1 MSSRKPHN
9 MRVRLERASRA
20 SVRTN
25 HAAVINID
33 PAGNQV
39 LVNWKTGRQIRSR
52 PMVDAVCDF
61 AHPWCIYISALCIDD
76 FDQRYIK
83 SIEVAPQGVYLAAH
97 LTDVIEAWYRDHLSG
112 CNPKHMVSSAWIA
125 IPNSV
130 TLDEA
135 QAARLFDAVGAWPT
149 AAAAAA

>member
-1 MSSRKPHN
+1 MSTRKPHD
-9 MRVRLERASRA
+9 MRARLARNCRAL
-20 SVRTN
+20 VRTN

-33 PAGNQV
+33 PAGAQH
-39 LVNWKTGRQIRSR
+39 LVNWKTGRLIKSR

-61 AHPWCIYISALCIDD
+61 AHPWCIYISALCIDQLG
-76 FDQRYIK
+76 QRYIK
-83 SIEVAPQGVYLAAH
+83 SIEAAPQGVYLAAQ
-97 LTDVIEAWYRDHLSG
+97 LTDVIEACYREHLSG
-112 CNPKHMVSSAWIA
+112 CNPQHIVGSGWIA

-149 AAAAAA
+149 LEAA